1 MSSPLLEQVFIGS
14 LVDFI
19 SLVVFGVG
27 CIANQAQPPHTTKM
41 RLSQSV
47 SSVLFLATASIAQ
60 AASSWSFDE
69 GLVSIAA
76 RKGADGVKEK

>member
-1 MSSPLLEQVFIGS
+1 
-14 LVDFI
+14 
-19 SLVVFGVG
+19 
-27 CIANQAQPPHTTKM
+27 M
-41 RLSQSV
+41 RLSPSV
-47 SSVLFLATASIAQ
+47 SSVLLLVSASIAQ

>member
-1 MSSPLLEQVFIGS
+1 
-14 LVDFI
+14 
-19 SLVVFGVG
+19 
-27 CIANQAQPPHTTKM
+27 M

>member
-1 MSSPLLEQVFIGS
+1 MELAASQTKHHH
-14 LVDFI
+14 
-19 SLVVFGVG
+19 
-27 CIANQAQPPHTTKM
+27 HTTAKM

-47 SSVLFLATASIAQ
+47 SSVLLLATASIAQ